1 MTEQNNWLHLE
12 LDQGTNIDGI
22 DLFKFRYEWELF
34 FNKGITELLVD
45 KLTEIY
51 SSQNF
56 NGAVVTFASRY
67 VLSREHIEAVKSHIK
82 TVYLFGS
89 KQYCIKSFLER
100 KDETGRDLNGFY
112 WKLNNEMVYELI
124 SDSSF
129 RPYRLNVFDKYGK
142 RKNLSDVL
150 KSIKEI

>member
-1 MTEQNNWLHLE
+1 MPNNIISSNQSIWSLLGLAGTSKSYIGKHVTEQNNWLHLE

-89 KQYCIKSFLER
+89 K
-100 KDETGRDLNGFY
+100 
-112 WKLNNEMVYELI
+112 
-124 SDSSF
+124 
-129 RPYRLNVFDKYGK
+129 
-142 RKNLSDVL
+142 
-150 KSIKEI
+150 